1 MNYCVLG
8 NCIIGGSLI
17 GTEKVTISTL
27 NNIRG
32 CKIKSSTKWKRMT
45 IFVHQHD
52 LL

>member
-17 GTEKVTISTL
+17 GTEKVTIVLST
-27 NNIRG
+27 IHG
-32 CKIKSSTKWKRMT
+32 YKIKSSTKWKRMT
-45 IFVHQHD
+45 IFVHQYD